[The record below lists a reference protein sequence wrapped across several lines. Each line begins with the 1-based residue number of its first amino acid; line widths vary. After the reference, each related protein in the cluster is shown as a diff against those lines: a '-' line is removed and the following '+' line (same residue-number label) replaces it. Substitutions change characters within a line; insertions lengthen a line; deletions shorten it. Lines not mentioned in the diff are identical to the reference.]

1 MEKWHKKAIIN
12 IFFQIQKTEKL
23 YWFLEIISTTVMIFS
38 IYLFLFFLQL
48 YEKIQHEAQ
57 QLEEKLGSI
66 LVFSEQGLHIL
77 IVGCIFIGILTLQSL
92 FYFRTIKN
100 QKRLAVLRV
109 LGFYGKWSIMSDIM
123 EAFLVVLI
131 SSIVAYT
138 CAAAVFL
145 MAVKQI
151 MDNITLKFIWN
162 RWMFF
167 HLFLISFMMLLLLLV
182 SYYIFRNRKSYKS
195 IAEQIRTTEHFDKKI
210 EKHTQKQIFLFLA
223 GIYMLIMFI
232 IANQIKTMFICTI
245 ILSIIILCN
254 YVLSDIVFYL
264 IEKLVNEN
272 GKYKQKKEF
281 WKIVLQAGRFGKK
294 SIFLSTIVAT
304 CLVLFYFLLSIN
316 SGMEGFLER
325 YWIQSRQTN
334 MYIDVNFND
343 TSEVEKWLNKRNI
356 SYQKL
361 YLKEL
366 QEEGVMLAVSKCKEK
381 ESAYY
386 VEKGHMKTI
395 LYNMYRWK
403 TEAGGMCELL
413 DSQLIMDEAIPEEG
427 FQLISYT
434 CLVNYE
440 DWKENLDD
448 SYVAA
453 FAIYVDRK
461 TAQEI
466 EAWTQEHGIESM
478 TASRYMKMIQKMY
491 APYLQILKIILV
503 ILSISILNFL
513 YVSILSNIITREREF
528 IIYRGCGIGW
538 KKIGRMVLTQFSY
551 IAISASVVSAI
562 IYGIAFNLIKWI
574 WMGNVTTYFV
584 GVRQLFAVTL
594 IVSALISMES
604 LSAMKFIQKRNKTV
618 AKQLRA
624 D

>member
-100 QKRLAVLRV
+100 QKRLAILRV
-109 LGFYGKWSIMSDIM
+109 LGFYGKWSIMSDIV

-145 MAVKQI
+145 MTVKQI
-151 MDNITLKFIWN
+151 MDHITLKFIWN

-182 SYYIFRNRKSYKS
+182 SYYIFRNCKSYKS

-264 IEKLVNEN
+264 IEKLVNGN

-403 TEAGGMCELL
+403 TEAGGTCELL

-453 FAIYVDRK
+453 FAIYADWK

-478 TASRYMKMIQKMY
+478 TASRYMKMIQKIY

-538 KKIGRMVLTQFSY
+538 QKIGRMVLTQFSY

-574 WMGNVTTYFV
+574 WMGNATTYFV

>member
-23 YWFLEIISTTVMIFS
+23 YWFLEIISTTVMMFS

-100 QKRLAVLRV
+100 QKRLAILRV

-123 EAFLVVLI
+123 EAFCVVLI

-210 EKHTQKQIFLFLA
+210 EKYTHKQIFLFLA

-264 IEKLVNEN
+264 IEKLVNEK

-403 TEAGGMCELL
+403 TEAGGTCELL

-453 FAIYVDRK
+453 FAIYADRK

-478 TASRYMKMIQKMY
+478 TASRYMKMIQKIY

-538 KKIGRMVLTQFSY
+538 QKIGRMVLTQFSY

-562 IYGIAFNLIKWI
+562 IYGIAFNLVKWI
-574 WMGNVTTYFV
+574 WMGNATTYFV

-594 IVSALISMES
+594 IVSALISLES

>member
-1 MEKWHKKAIIN
+1 
-12 IFFQIQKTEKL
+12 
-23 YWFLEIISTTVMIFS
+23 
-38 IYLFLFFLQL
+38 
-48 YEKIQHEAQ
+48 
-57 QLEEKLGSI
+57 
-66 LVFSEQGLHIL
+66 
-77 IVGCIFIGILTLQSL
+77 
-92 FYFRTIKN
+92 
-100 QKRLAVLRV
+100 
-109 LGFYGKWSIMSDIM
+109 
-123 EAFLVVLI
+123 
-131 SSIVAYT
+131 
-138 CAAAVFL
+138 
-145 MAVKQI
+145 
-151 MDNITLKFIWN
+151 
-162 RWMFF
+162 
-167 HLFLISFMMLLLLLV
+167 
-182 SYYIFRNRKSYKS
+182 
-195 IAEQIRTTEHFDKKI
+195 
-210 EKHTQKQIFLFLA
+210 
-223 GIYMLIMFI
+223 
-232 IANQIKTMFICTI
+232 
-245 ILSIIILCN
+245 
-254 YVLSDIVFYL
+254 
-264 IEKLVNEN
+264 
-272 GKYKQKKEF
+272 
-281 WKIVLQAGRFGKK
+281 
-294 SIFLSTIVAT
+294 
-304 CLVLFYFLLSIN
+304 
-316 SGMEGFLER
+316 
-325 YWIQSRQTN
+325 

-403 TEAGGMCELL
+403 TEAGGTCELL

-453 FAIYVDRK
+453 FAIYADRK

-478 TASRYMKMIQKMY
+478 TASRYMKMIQKIY

-538 KKIGRMVLTQFSY
+538 QKIGRMVLTQFSY

-574 WMGNVTTYFV
+574 WMGNATTYFV

-594 IVSALISMES
+594 IVSVLISLES

>member
-1 MEKWHKKAIIN
+1 M
-12 IFFQIQKTEKL
+12 
-23 YWFLEIISTTVMIFS
+23 VFS

-57 QLEEKLGSI
+57 QFEEKLGSI

-100 QKRLAVLRV
+100 QKRLAILRV

-232 IANQIKTMFICTI
+232 IANRIKTMFICTI

-403 TEAGGMCELL
+403 TEAGGTCELL

-453 FAIYVDRK
+453 FAIYADRK

-478 TASRYMKMIQKMY
+478 TASRYMKMIQKIY

-538 KKIGRMVLTQFSY
+538 QKIGRMVLTQFSY

-574 WMGNVTTYFV
+574 WMGNATTYFV

-594 IVSALISMES
+594 IVSVLISLES

>member
-100 QKRLAVLRV
+100 QKRLAILRV

-138 CAAAVFL
+138 CATAVFL

-403 TEAGGMCELL
+403 TEAGGTCELL

-453 FAIYVDRK
+453 FAIYADRK

-478 TASRYMKMIQKMY
+478 TASRYMKMIQKIY
-491 APYLQILKIILV
+491 EPYLQILKIILV

-513 YVSILSNIITREREF
+513 YVSILLNIITREREF

-538 KKIGRMVLTQFSY
+538 QKIGRMVLTQFSY

>member
-1 MEKWHKKAIIN
+1 
-12 IFFQIQKTEKL
+12 
-23 YWFLEIISTTVMIFS
+23 MIFS

-413 DSQLIMDEAIPEEG
+413 DSQLSMDEAIPEEG

-453 FAIYVDRK
+453 FAIYADRK

-466 EAWTQEHGIESM
+466 EVWTQEHGIESM
-478 TASRYMKMIQKMY
+478 TASRYMKMIQKIY

-604 LSAMKFIQKRNKTV
+604 FSAMKFIQKRNKTV

>member
-264 IEKLVNEN
+264 IGKLVNEN

-453 FAIYVDRK
+453 FAIYADRK

-466 EAWTQEHGIESM
+466 EAWTQEQGIESM
-478 TASRYMKMIQKMY
+478 TASRYMKMIQKIY

>member
-100 QKRLAVLRV
+100 QKRLAILRV

-254 YVLSDIVFYL
+254 YVLSDIIFYL

-403 TEAGGMCELL
+403 TEAGGTCELL

-453 FAIYVDRK
+453 FAIYADRK

-478 TASRYMKMIQKMY
+478 TASRYMKMIQKIY
-491 APYLQILKIILV
+491 EPYLQILKIILV

-538 KKIGRMVLTQFSY
+538 QKIGRMVLTQFSY

>member
-23 YWFLEIISTTVMIFS
+23 YWFLEIISTTVMMFS

-57 QLEEKLGSI
+57 QFEEKLGSI

-100 QKRLAVLRV
+100 QKRLAILRV

-123 EAFLVVLI
+123 EAFCVVLI

-254 YVLSDIVFYL
+254 YILSDIVFYL

-403 TEAGGMCELL
+403 TEAGGTCELL

-453 FAIYVDRK
+453 FAIYADRK

-478 TASRYMKMIQKMY
+478 TASRYMKMIQKIY

-562 IYGIAFNLIKWI
+562 IYGIAFNLVKWI
-574 WMGNVTTYFV
+574 WMGNATTYFV

-594 IVSALISMES
+594 IVSALISLES

>member
-23 YWFLEIISTTVMIFS
+23 YWFLEIISTTIMIFS

-109 LGFYGKWSIMSDIM
+109 LGFNGKWSIMSDIM

-131 SSIVAYT
+131 SSIVAYA
-138 CAAAVFL
+138 CAATVFL

-167 HLFLISFMMLLLLLV
+167 QLFLISSMMLLLLLV

-195 IAEQIRTTEHFDKKI
+195 IAEQMRTTEHFDKKN

-223 GIYMLIMFI
+223 GIYMLILFI

-272 GKYKQKKEF
+272 GKHKQKKEF
-281 WKIVLQAGRFGKK
+281 WKIVLQAGKFGKK

-304 CLVLFYFLLSIN
+304 CLVLFYFLLSVH

-403 TEAGGMCELL
+403 AEAGDMCELL

-440 DWKENLDD
+440 DWKQNLDN
-448 SYVAA
+448 SYAA
-453 FAIYVDRK
+453 TFAIYADRK

-478 TASRYMKMIQKMY
+478 TASRYMKMIQKIY

-538 KKIGRMVLTQFSY
+538 EKIGKMVLTQFSY

-594 IVSALISMES
+594 IVCALISLES

>member
-100 QKRLAVLRV
+100 QKRLAILRV
-109 LGFYGKWSIMSDIM
+109 LGFYGKWSIMSDIV

-145 MAVKQI
+145 MTVKQI

-403 TEAGGMCELL
+403 TEAGGTCELL

-453 FAIYVDRK
+453 FAIYADRK

-478 TASRYMKMIQKMY
+478 TASRYMKMIQKIY

-538 KKIGRMVLTQFSY
+538 QKIGRMVLTQFSY

-574 WMGNVTTYFV
+574 WMGNATTYFV

-594 IVSALISMES
+594 IVSALISLES